1 MQASALMIVSLLA
14 QKASLAPNV
23 AKSLLHSVADMAR
36 TDAKEGR
43 DMRWLRMSV
52 MTIISIVQVLLPCVT
67 FMKLVKKQISYTL
80 YAYEYLVS
88 VYLPL
93 WHY

>member
-14 QKASLAPNV
+14 QKAALAPNV
-23 AKSLLHSVADMAR
+23 AKSLLNSVADMAR

-52 MTIISIVQVLLPCVT
+52 MTIVSLVQVLLPNAT
-67 FMKLVKKQISYTL
+67 SNDLSNFHTL
-80 YAYEYLVS
+80 CMQMSTCFYFLR
-88 VYLPL
+88 L
-93 WHY
+93 WNY